1 MFICN
6 REHYGFLPMPLKS
19 HQTLQEETENFVHTL
34 IEAMSKWLCPAML
47 ESPVSICRHVQLYQS
62 SVYLQ
67 VMVGISALFQSIVLP
82 LSPLSMSLFLRSAP
96 TRWDLMK

>member
-34 IEAMSKWLCPAML
+34 IEAMSKLLCPVVMDSPKL
-47 ESPVSICRHVQLYQS
+47 RFVELSYPWESAS
-62 SVYLQ
+62 
-67 VMVGISALFQSIVLP
+67 
-82 LSPLSMSLFLRSAP
+82 
-96 TRWDLMK
+96 

>member
-34 IEAMSKWLCPAML
+34 IEAMSKLLCPAMRDAKL
-47 ESPVSICRHVQLYQS
+47 MFVKLS
-62 SVYLQ
+62 
-67 VMVGISALFQSIVLP
+67 FQQPSCLP
-82 LSPLSMSLFLRSAP
+82 LGSLHP
-96 TRWDLMK
+96 DLTALILF

>member
-34 IEAMSKWLCPAML
+34 IEAMSKFLCPPRMDHPQVHVCRAL
-47 ESPVSICRHVQLYQS
+47 PTVAQLSSPCGSLHFHVS
-62 SVYLQ
+62 
-67 VMVGISALFQSIVLP
+67 A
-82 LSPLSMSLFLRSAP
+82 FL
-96 TRWDLMK
+96 LV

>member
-34 IEAMSKWLCPAML
+34 IEAMSKWLCPSVL
-47 ESPVSICRHVQLYQS
+47 EPPVKVGKHLQLYQS
-62 SVYLQ
+62 SVYIQ
-67 VMVGISALFQSIVLP
+67 VMVGISPLFQSIVLP
-82 LSPLSMSLFLRSAP
+82 LSLLSTSPFLQSTL

>member
-34 IEAMSKWLCPAML
+34 IEAMSKWLCPAAL
-47 ESPVSICRHVQLYQS
+47 EPPVNVCKHLQLSQS
-62 SVYLQ
+62 RYTQ
-67 VMVGISALFQSIVLP
+67 VMVGISPLFQSIVLP
-82 LSPLSMSLFLRSAP
+82 LSLLSTSPFLQSTL

>member
-34 IEAMSKWLCPAML
+34 IEAMSKWLHPAVL
-47 ESPVSICRHVQLYQS
+47 EPPVNVCRHLQLYQL
-62 SVYLQ
+62 SVYIQ
-67 VMVGISALFQSIVLP
+67 VMVGISPLFQLIVLP
-82 LSPLSMSLFLRSAP
+82 LNPLSMSLFHQNTL

>member
-34 IEAMSKWLCPAML
+34 IEAMSKLLCPAVMD
-47 ESPVSICRHVQLYQS
+47 SPKLMFAELSCQKPS
-62 SVYLQ
+62 S
-67 VMVGISALFQSIVLP
+67 LP
-82 LSPLSMSLFLRSAP
+82 LGSLRPDRAALIPF
-96 TRWDLMK
+96 

>member
-34 IEAMSKWLCPAML
+34 IEAMSKLPCPAIMDPHEL
-47 ESPVSICRHVQLYQS
+47 MFVELSCQRPRS
-62 SVYLQ
+62 
-67 VMVGISALFQSIVLP
+67 LP
-82 LSPLSMSLFLRSAP
+82 LGSLHP
-96 TRWDLMK
+96 DLTALTLF